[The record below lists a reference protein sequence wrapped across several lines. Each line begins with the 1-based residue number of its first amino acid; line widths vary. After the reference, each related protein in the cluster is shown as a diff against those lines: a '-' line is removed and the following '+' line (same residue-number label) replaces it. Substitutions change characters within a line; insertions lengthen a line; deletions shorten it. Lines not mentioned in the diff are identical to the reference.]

1 MDSSTYK
8 TALEHCNKM
17 QDALQKT
24 IHTIEMSQ
32 NFMKK
37 YDDLNYNYSSNC
49 QILESIKYQHTL
61 ISNQCKFLD
70 YKEKLCKPGE
80 DC

>member
-1 MDSSTYK
+1 MDSSTYT
-8 TALEHCNKM
+8 TALEHCHKI

-24 IHTIEMSQ
+24 IHTMEMSQ
-32 NFMKK
+32 DFNIK
-37 YDDLNYNYSSNC
+37 YDDLNYNYSSNY

-70 YKEKLCKPGE
+70 YKKQRYNPEQNG
-80 DC
+80 